1 MLLLMKGFSH
11 EHCGDDYEGLPK
23 SIRLFWICREPV
35 TWAWCNLAPSQRRPY
50 CAAVKGHSPMGL
62 VIRQWDAVDWACV
75 FCDHCIRKD
84 WASRSA
90 SSWQCACLPYS
101 SCAGFFFF
109 FFAKHHTT
117 QVCQLPYS
125 LYLAPC
131 DFGLFPKP
139 KLLLK
144 WGRSVN
150 AAITAHKLSQR
161 HLTADWLAPWESDCS
176 WMHIKVCS
184 SWLSGYIKAI
194 WPILKIFNMAMCF
207 PGGPHMCLWSLCGTG
222 E

>member
-1 MLLLMKGFSH
+1 MIISAFILWGISVQ
-11 EHCGDDYEGLPK
+11 P
-23 SIRLFWICREPV
+23 FWISREPV
-35 TWAWCNLAPSQRRPY
+35 TWPWCNLAASQRRPC
-50 CAAVKGHSPMGL
+50 CASVNNHCPLGL
-62 VIRQWDAVDWACV
+62 VSRQWHAVDWADFV
-75 FCDHCIRKD
+75 TVAITMTER
-84 WASRSA
+84 ASQLHHENAPTHSTALVQA
-90 SSWQCACLPYS
+90 SS
-101 SCAGFFFF
+101 
-109 FFAKHHTT
+109 AKHHIT

-144 WGRSVN
+144 WRRSVN

-194 WPILKIFNMAMCF
+194 WPILKIFNMAMYF
-207 PGGPHMCLWSLCGTG
+207 PGGPHMCLWNLCGTG